1 MLVHAQKFKVE
12 LFVFRLE
19 VIFVLV
25 DSFISNHLQ
34 VLCFVCGWVSH
45 IIFNELRMLGL
56 FKPGSLGLDHANV
69 SSFVVGLGIEGS
81 SVLELEDFL
90 FEVRGLVVFRRDC
103 VALLEVVLVE
113 AVLVVAQELLSV
125 QEFFDSLVFS
135 VVFEVGLEVVSVF
148 LFFFGQFACENCV

>member
-1 MLVHAQKFKVE
+1 MFVDTQKFKVE
-12 LFVFRLE
+12 LLVFSLE

-34 VLCFVCGWVSH
+34 VLGFVCGWVSH
-45 IIFNELRMLGL
+45 VIFNELRVLGL
-56 FKPGSLGLDHANV
+56 FKPGSLCLDHAKV
-69 SSFVVGLGIEGS
+69 SSFVVGLGVEGS

-90 FEVRGLVVFRRDC
+90 FKVRGLVVFRRNC

-135 VVFEVGLEVVSVF
+135 VVFQVGLEVVSVS
-148 LFFFGQFACENCV
+148 LFFFSQFACENCV